1 MSGKQSKVAATYSGA
16 GIRAEA
22 KKSKVVFKNVLD
34 TPFNVTW
41 PEVSNDNNAI
51 VLDVL
56 CELLKPIK
64 SYHYTH
70 SAEINNEK
78 KSMKKEAKEKSKKT
92 AQEEAKPKPAL
103 ASTKTPSL
111 ASKPTTT
118 ETPAILA
125 HAVIGIN
132 SVTKELEKSIQ
143 NIKDHPPPSAI
154 YVCKGDL
161 SPAHLYSHIGTM
173 VAMLPGTLLFP
184 LTRGSEKMLAEALG
198 MQAVGAVAI
207 KAGSVEATDLV
218 MVTGRMVEPIN
229 VSWLPKATA
238 PVVNDKTPVT
248 TKPTT
253 VSTGSDC
260 VVEATSLTSEAPSST
275 PTKSGTTKDG
285 NSQTWIP
292 TNIKAVK
299 TIMPIVIKTPQNNP
313 NPNNNNASHGK
324 SQKQPQNQQKGNNNN
339 NNNQMNKGKKHLA
352 DPSDGQVEGRKGKMA
367 KNK

>member
-41 PEVSNDNNAI
+41 
-51 VLDVL
+51 
-56 CELLKPIK
+56 LLKPIK
-64 SYHYTH
+64 SYHHTH

-78 KSMKKEAKEKSKKT
+78 KSKKKEAKQKIKKT
-92 AQEEAKPKPAL
+92 AQEGATPNHAL
-103 ASTKTPSL
+103 ASTKTPSI

-198 MQAVGAVAI
+198 LQAVGAVAI
-207 KAGSVEATDLV
+207 KAGSAEATDLV

-260 VVEATSLTSEAPSST
+260 VVESTSLTSEPPSST
-275 PTKSGTTKDG
+275 PKKSGTTKDG

-292 TNIKAVK
+292 TNIKVVK
-299 TIMPIVIKTPQNNP
+299 TIMPIVIKTPQKPNP

-324 SQKQPQNQQKGNNNN
+324 SQKQPQNQQKGNNND
-339 NNNQMNKGKKHLA
+339 NNNQMNKGKKHLV
-352 DPSDGQVEGRKGKMA
+352 DPSDGQGEGRKGKMA